1 MTATIPQKPPR
12 HPRLPKISRHATGQG
27 VVRLDGKD
35 HYLSKFGSPEAQ
47 AKYQSI
53 VYPWFLAKRRFNLA
67 KTIIVEPVLRLLK
80 DILLRKRLFQSG
92 DFGPDLV

>member
-1 MTATIPQKPPR
+1 M
-12 HPRLPKISRHATGQG
+12 PKISSHDSGQG
-27 VVRLDGKD
+27 VVRLNGKD
-35 HYLSKFGSPEAQ
+35 QYLRKFGSPEAQ

-67 KTIIVEPVLRLLK
+67 KTIIFEPVLRLLK
-80 DILLRKRLFQSG
+80 DILLRKRLFQIG

>member
-1 MTATIPQKPPR
+1 M
-12 HPRLPKISRHATGQG
+12 PKISSHDSGQG

-47 AKYQSI
+47 AKYLSI

-67 KTIIVEPVLRLLK
+67 KTITFKTVLRLLK
-80 DILLRKRLFQSG
+80 DILLCKRLFQIG